1 MNQFR
6 LIILL
11 SLVGISGIAAD
22 KKAKA
27 YRLYESIG
35 INRNQ

>member
-11 SLVGISGIAAD
+11 SLIGISGIAAD

-27 YRLYESIG
+27 PAELKPAI
-35 INRNQ
+35 ING